1 MIDEQDTEK
10 FKESLKSSLK
20 QEEQL
25 IEEIINPQSQKFR
38 DYKDNIMKL
47 IELAKLNKITITL

>member
-1 MIDEQDTEK
+1 MIEEQDTEK

-25 IEEIINPQSQKFR
+25 IEEIINPKSKKFR
-38 DYKDNIMKL
+38 DYKENIIKL